1 MKSSPNC
8 CVNPS
13 SSTRASPTSSPSR
26 RATDYSK
33 KESQHLAMLGD
44 FIGKKISLQV
54 ETAYQQEQYDVIL
67 M

>member
-1 MKSSPNC
+1 
-8 CVNPS
+8 
-13 SSTRASPTSSPSR
+13 
-26 RATDYSK
+26 
-33 KESQHLAMLGD
+33 MLGD